1 MSHKLIWTWLLS
13 YVASIGLAIAA
24 LVYAGLAA
32 QSAREDANRAIRENE
47 KTQCIA
53 YNIIH
58 EQQQGTQPTTQG
70 AKDFRDAVEQIRTRF
85 KCEENEK

>member
-1 MSHKLIWTWLLS
+1 MSRKLLWTWVLS
-13 YVASIGLAIAA
+13 YVASVGLAIAA

-47 KTQCIA
+47 RTQCIA

-58 EQQQGTQPTTQG
+58 DQQQGTQPTTQA
-70 AKDFRDAVEQIRTRF
+70 AKDFREAVEQIRSRF
-85 KCEENEK
+85 KCEENGK